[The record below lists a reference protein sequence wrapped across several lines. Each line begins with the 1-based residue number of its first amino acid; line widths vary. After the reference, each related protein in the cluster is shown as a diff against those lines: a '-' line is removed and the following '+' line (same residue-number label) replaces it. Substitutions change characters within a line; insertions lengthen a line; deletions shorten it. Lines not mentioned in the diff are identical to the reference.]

1 MILAASGTGML
12 VIGLLSIS
20 ARYMYMVPVKTIDDA
35 GSIRLV
41 KPAADATEFIWSQY
55 TVQ

>member
-1 MILAASGTGML
+1 MILTKTDSIL
-12 VIGLLSIS
+12 VIGLPSIG
-20 ARYMYMVPVKTIDDA
+20 AGYMYVVLVETINDA

>member
-1 MILAASGTGML
+1 MILVASSIGML

-20 ARYMYMVPVKTIDDA
+20 ARHMYMVPVKTIDDA

-41 KPAADATEFIWSQY
+41 KPTTDTTEFIWLQY